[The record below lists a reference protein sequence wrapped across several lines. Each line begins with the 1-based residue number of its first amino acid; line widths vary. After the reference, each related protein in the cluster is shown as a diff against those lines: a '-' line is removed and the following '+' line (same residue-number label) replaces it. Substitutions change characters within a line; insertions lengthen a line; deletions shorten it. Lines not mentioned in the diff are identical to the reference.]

1 MKKWMPH
8 TPGDALLDDLCEI
21 SGLPLKELQFL
32 GKAGLLRTQLRNI
45 PVERYTLEEW
55 KVGLAVLY
63 DRRMEFASLE
73 EVRQWLNSPILLST
87 GEESLCKEN
96 GAL

>member
-1 MKKWMPH
+1 MNRRTGPANS
-8 TPGDALLDDLCEI
+8 DSLLADLSKI
-21 SGLPLKELQFL
+21 SGLPLEELQFL

-73 EVRQWLNSPILLST
+73 EVRQCLNSPILPST
-87 GEESLCKEN
+87 GEDILCKEN